1 MGIDCHRKRT
11 RKRKLNALLAKRYG
25 STSHFFQNIVKNGE
39 IIFKKFLLF
48 CSIARG
54 LRGLLLDISIDL
66 IQVLSRTVVESR
78 IWKLPLNSGILAP
91 IVDVLKIILCSW
103 QVTLGL

>member
-1 MGIDCHRKRT
+1 MVGVIVGGLALVVIILVGIGCHRKRT

-39 IIFKKFLLF
+39 IIFKKILLF

-66 IQVLSRTVVESR
+66 IQVLSGTVVESR
-78 IWKLPLNSGILAP
+78 IWK
-91 IVDVLKIILCSW
+91 
-103 QVTLGL
+103 